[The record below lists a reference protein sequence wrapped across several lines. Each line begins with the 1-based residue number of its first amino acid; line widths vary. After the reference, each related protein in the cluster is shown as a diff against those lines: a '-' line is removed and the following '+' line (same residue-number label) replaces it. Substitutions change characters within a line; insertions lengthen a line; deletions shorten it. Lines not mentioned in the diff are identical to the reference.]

1 MTFNELRD
9 KLFSNYE
16 IGAISDEQMVQ
27 IIELATSYLNLQT
40 LTNYSKTENISYNG
54 AKKRNNKVVKIDN
67 VEFIINNENIV
78 NSFNLVV
85 PFSNFNDIEN
95 DYEIYEFGWENFNLF
110 INSVDFNSLIENEK
124 KQRYIKKLQEQN

>member
-1 MTFNELRD
+1 METIKTNINSLSEFIEKCNLD
-9 KLFSNYE
+9 KHYDCCE
-16 IGAISDEQMVQ
+16 MVY
-27 IIELATSYLNLQT
+27 I
-40 LTNYSKTENISYNG
+40 
-54 AKKRNNKVVKIDN
+54 N